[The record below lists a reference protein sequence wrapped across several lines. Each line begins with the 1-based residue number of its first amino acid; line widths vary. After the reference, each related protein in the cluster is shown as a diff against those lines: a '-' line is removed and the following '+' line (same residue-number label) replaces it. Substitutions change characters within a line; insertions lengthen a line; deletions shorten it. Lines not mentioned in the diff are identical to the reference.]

1 MKKILINAAVW
12 VLIKFAPDALV
23 AAQEAM
29 YQKGKNSG
37 TFKQLTEVGQKVG
50 NVLKTVADAG
60 ADGVFTDEERAAS
73 REMWED
79 ITTRVANVISGGDE

>member
-1 MKKILINAAVW
+1 
-12 VLIKFAPDALV
+12 
-23 AAQEAM
+23 M
-29 YQKGKNSG
+29 YQKGKSSQ

-60 ADGVFTDEERAAS
+60 ADGIFTDEEREAS

-79 ITTRVANVISGGDE
+79 ITTRVANVISGGEE